1 MFLTFCFLRGRV
13 AANPNPSRQYD
24 QNRNV
29 AEHFAS
35 DHVVNR
41 YLYDNLNVLGQN
53 RSARIACLYH
63 HNDYDGDDDR
73 FENSI
78 TCRSLFTDKTNHFEL
93 KKNHRNNQ
101 FLTQYTGYEY

>member
-1 MFLTFCFLRGRV
+1 M

-53 RSARIACLYH
+53 RSARIARL
-63 HNDYDGDDDR
+63 
-73 FENSI
+73 FEHQI
-78 TCRSLFTDKTNHFEL
+78 D
-93 KKNHRNNQ
+93 
-101 FLTQYTGYEY
+101 

>member
-1 MFLTFCFLRGRV
+1 MFLTICFPRGRV

-41 YLYDNLNVLGQN
+41 YLYDNLNVPGQN
-53 RSARIACLYH
+53 RSVQYSSVQYSTAIMARTGQLGLLAC
-63 HNDYDGDDDR
+63 
-73 FENSI
+73 S
-78 TCRSLFTDKTNHFEL
+78 
-93 KKNHRNNQ
+93 KNK
-101 FLTQYTGYEY
+101 

>member
-1 MFLTFCFLRGRV
+1 M

-53 RSARIACLYH
+53 RSARIACLVQQQI
-63 HNDYDGDDDR
+63 D
-73 FENSI
+73 
-78 TCRSLFTDKTNHFEL
+78 
-93 KKNHRNNQ
+93 
-101 FLTQYTGYEY
+101 

>member
-1 MFLTFCFLRGRV
+1 MFLTICFPRGRV

-53 RSARIACLYH
+53 RSARIACL
-63 HNDYDGDDDR
+63 
-73 FENSI
+73 FEKQI
-78 TCRSLFTDKTNHFEL
+78 E
-93 KKNHRNNQ
+93 
-101 FLTQYTGYEY
+101 